1 MLIERLVIY
10 GKGMQ
15 RKRRTEQPSIEN
27 GKVMELKLIKH
38 DKALEGL
45 AGQLRNPEA
54 PGLLSRRQHIAVD

>member
-10 GKGMQ
+10 GKVMQ

-45 AGQLRNPEA
+45 AGQLKEF
-54 PGLLSRRQHIAVD
+54 